1 MKTFAQAAAEAKQA
15 LWTGAIAESRDQF
28 LKKRTYKV
36 GLCVMICSEIEV
48 EAESP
53 IDAQRLGEQQV
64 DKATVTMHTTPYAT
78 RLMVQRR
85 TDPKNPESPLEWVE
99 IVYGPI
105 DAFDGNSPAIWHVKA

>member
-28 LKKRTYKV
+28 TKKRPYKV
-36 GLCVMICSEIEV
+36 TLCVMICSEIEV
-48 EAESP
+48 VAESP
-53 IDAQRLGEQQV
+53 IDAQRVAEQQV
-64 DKATVTMHTTPYAT
+64 DKATVTLHTTAYAT

-99 IVYGPI
+99 LVYAPI
-105 DAFDGNSPAIWHVKA
+105 DALDGNSPCVWHVKR